1 MLQPLGDRGLR
12 LNLVW
17 IKRDLRTQD
26 HAALDA
32 AEKAG
37 LPYRILFLWEPELLV
52 APDQS
57 DRHRCFEWQSLQ
69 CMNQTLAPYGKE
81 VEILY
86 ADAVEVFQ
94 WMSLHHRIEQ
104 VFSYQESGTGL
115 TYRRDLAVSK
125 FLKSQGIVW
134 KEFQRNGVLR
144 GIKNRQ
150 GWEQRW
156 YAYVSSPCLVNT
168 YKPLMASLKP
178 NPLEEPKQAEGFF
191 PSIPDHW
198 RIPPEFLSKFTK
210 QNPAM
215 QAGGERRAW
224 MYWESFLQDRHKAYN
239 QHLSKPLESRK
250 SCSRLSP
257 YLAWGNLSIRQ
268 IWQRLPQNLPQPKS
282 AIQNPKA
289 LASFQNRLRWHDHF
303 VQKFEQDYRY
313 EERAINRAYENLPA
327 KNLEANLMAWKEGQT
342 GYPLVDA
349 CMRALHATG
358 WINFRMRA
366 MLVSFLTH
374 TLNIDWRLGVHHLAR
389 LFLDYHP
396 GIHYTQFQMQAGVT
410 GANLLRVYNPVL
422 NGKRHDNNGQF
433 IRQWVPELSP
443 LPDALIHQPWELSSI
458 EMLMF
463 GFEPGITY
471 PHPVVDPKDKK
482 KPMVDHLWK
491 TRKSEEARSEKKRIL
506 ETFAKSRKGPNGPP
520 TTKVLPFE

>member
-1 MLQPLGDRGLR
+1 MLLPLGDRGLR
-12 LNLVW
+12 INLVW

-37 LPYRILFLWEPELLV
+37 LPYRILFLWEPKLLV

-104 VFSYQESGTGL
+104 VFSYRESGTGL

-134 KEFQRNGVLR
+134 QEFQRNGVLR
-144 GIKNRQ
+144 GIRHRH
-150 GWEQRW
+150 GWDRLW
-156 YAYVSSPCLVNT
+156 YAHAASPCVTNT
-168 YKPLMASLKP
+168 YRSVILKE
-178 NPLEEPKQAEGFF
+178 NPLHDGIDQESQTDLPTLPEDWKVPTEWLQRISTKN
-191 PSIPDHW
+191 PS
-198 RIPPEFLSKFTK
+198 
-210 QNPAM
+210 M
-215 QAGGERRAW
+215 QAGGERNAW
-224 MYWESFLQDRHKAYN
+224 RYLDSFVVERHRTYSDFI
-239 QHLSKPLESRK
+239 SKPQESRK
-250 SCSRLSP
+250 SSSRLSP

-268 IWQRLPQNLPQPKS
+268 VWQSLPAKSPHHGAPRCNL
-282 AIQNPKA
+282 KA
-289 LASFQNRLRWHDHF
+289 MTAFKARLRWHDHF

-313 EERAINRAYENLPA
+313 EDRAINGAFEDLPAENLESHL
-327 KNLEANLMAWKEGQT
+327 KAWKEGQT
-342 GYPLVDA
+342 GFPLVDA
-349 CMRALHATG
+349 SMRALHATG
-358 WINFRMRA
+358 WVNFRMRA

-374 TLNIDWRLGVHHLAR
+374 TLNVDWRLGVHHLAR

-410 GANLLRVYNPVL
+410 GTNLVRVYNPVL
-422 NGKRHDNNGQF
+422 NGTKHDPQGIF
-433 IRQWVPELSP
+433 VRTWVPELAC
-443 LPDALIHQPWELSSI
+443 LPDSLVHQPWLLNAMEEEI
-458 EMLMF
+458 W
-463 GFEPGITY
+463 GFTKGVSY
-471 PHPVVDPKDKK
+471 PHPLVDPSLKS
-482 KPMVDHLWK
+482 KPMVAHLWK
-491 TRKSEEARSEKKRIL
+491 TKSTKLAKEEKQRIL
-506 ETFAKSRKGPNGPP
+506 SVFSRPRPPSPSGSGKVKS
-520 TTKVLPFE
+520 V